1 MGVLGLRSPVV
12 TVVAAV
18 LLGLAALIAAT
29 AMALSTP
36 RLGLD
41 LAPADDGG
49 VVIERDAAGAL
60 KGERLLSI
68 AAGDRIVLPL
78 SDDLIEEPDVID
90 SFPGRDRFMER
101 QQALAG
107 LLAQGAVELRL
118 RKVDGAERRI
128 AISPRPALIGDL
140 PFGFWFQVGVGFGG
154 LLISAWVWA
163 MRPGDWAARM
173 FALTGLAMLIFT
185 HAAAIYST
193 RELALDA
200 GLFRVLTAAN
210 YVGASL
216 FGVAMINVFL
226 SYPKRVTP
234 PPGLLV
240 APLIFGLWGAAG
252 MLRLLPDVAIS
263 YHLPIVTEMALIVA
277 AILAQAIAVRKDPAS
292 RAALLWLGLSVTIG
306 AGAFVAMMAAPQV
319 LGFAPAMPQ
328 GYAFGFFLLIHAGVA
343 LGLRRYRLFDL
354 KDWAFTILFYAGA
367 AAAFVVLD
375 VILVMTL
382 PLEQAPALGLSLLVV
397 AFAYL
402 PLRDWLW
409 RRMVARRTLEDHELF
424 NAVIEVAFGG
434 SRRERGDRWRE
445 LLNRL
450 FEPLD
455 VTPLENGP
463 TTPQASEDGLRLTLP
478 ATADSPA
485 LALRYPWRGRGLF
498 GRPHRKLARQLAAM
512 MSHVQDSREAYE
524 RGVSEERRRI
534 ARDLHDDVGAR
545 LLSGLHT
552 KDLPGAREAV
562 REALSD
568 IRVIVSGMT
577 GDGLPLSQVVADLRH
592 ETARR
597 LESAGLALDWETPAT
612 DADDALLDYRTYRA
626 LISAHRE
633 MISNAIRHAQASR
646 VSVAVRVENCRLHTT
661 VSDDGVGLRERVGD
675 GVGGSGLRN
684 MSRRIDELG
693 GELTFPDQARGAGV
707 ALSLPLSLA

>member
-1 MGVLGLRSPVV
+1 MLGLRSPLV

-18 LLGLAALIAAT
+18 LLGLLALIGAT

-41 LAPADDGG
+41 LAPAADGG
-49 VVIERDAAGAL
+49 VVVERDAASAL
-60 KGERLLSI
+60 KGDRLLSI
-68 AAGDRIVLPL
+68 SVGDSTFLPL

-101 QQALAG
+101 QQALAS
-107 LLAQGAVELRL
+107 LLANDAVELRL
-118 RKVDGAERRI
+118 RHADGAERRI
-128 AISPRPALIGDL
+128 AIAPRPARIGDL

-163 MRPGDWAARM
+163 MRPGDWAAGM
-173 FALTGLAMLIFT
+173 FALTGFAMLVFT

-193 RELALDA
+193 RELALGA
-200 GLFRVLTAAN
+200 EMFRVLAGAN

-226 SYPKRVTP
+226 SYPKRLTP

-277 AILAQAIAVRKDPAS
+277 AMLAQAIAVRKDPAS

-354 KDWAFTILFYAGA
+354 KDWAFAILFYAGA

-382 PLEQAPALGLSLLVV
+382 PLEQGPALGLSLLVV

-445 LLNRL
+445 LLVRL
-450 FEPLD
+450 FEPLEI
-455 VTPLENGP
+455 TP
-463 TTPQASEDGLRLTLP
+463 TQAARPAPFATEDGLRLTVP

-485 LALRYPWRGRGLF
+485 LVLQYPWRGRGLF
-498 GRPHRKLARQLAAM
+498 GRPHLKLARQLASM
-512 MSHVQDSREAYE
+512 MNHVQDSREAYD
-524 RGVSEERRRI
+524 RGVSEERHRI

-545 LLSGLHT
+545 LLSGLHS
-552 KDLPGAREAV
+552 KDLPATRDAV
-562 REALSD
+562 RNALGD

-597 LESAGLALDWETPAT
+597 LEAAGLELDWETPAET
-612 DADDALLDYRTYRA
+612 GEDALLGYRTYRA

-633 MISNAIRHAQASR
+633 MISNTIRHAQASR
-646 VSVAVRVENCRLHTT
+646 VRVGVSVDNGRLHTT
-661 VSDDGVGLRERVGD
+661 VSDDGVGLGERAGD

-693 GELTFPDQARGAGV
+693 GELTFPDQERGAGV
-707 ALSLPLSLA
+707 ALSLPLSIG

>member
-1 MGVLGLRSPVV
+1 M

-29 AMALSTP
+29 ALALSTP
-36 RLGLD
+36 RLGLE

-49 VVIERDAAGAL
+49 VVIEHDAAGAL

-107 LLAQGAVELRL
+107 LLAQEAVQLRL
-118 RKVDGAERRI
+118 RQADGAERRI
-128 AISPRPALIGDL
+128 AISPCPARIGDL

-200 GLFRVLTAAN
+200 GLFRVLTGAN

-226 SYPKRVTP
+226 SYPKRLAP
-234 PPGLLV
+234 PAGFLV
-240 APLIFGLWGAAG
+240 APLIFGIWGAAG

-375 VILVMTL
+375 VVLVMAL
-382 PLEQAPALGLSLLVV
+382 PLEEGPALGLSLLVV

-409 RRMVARRTLEDHELF
+409 RRMVARRTMEDHELF

-434 SRRERGDRWRE
+434 TRRERGDRWRE

-450 FEPLD
+450 FEPLEI
-455 VTPLENGP
+455 TP
-463 TTPQASEDGLRLTLP
+463 TQAPIAAPSATEDGLCLTVP

-485 LALRYPWRGRGLF
+485 LVLQYPWRGRGLF
-498 GRPHRKLARQLAAM
+498 GRPHLKLARQLASM

-524 RGVSEERRRI
+524 RGVSEERHRI

-552 KDLPGAREAV
+552 KDLPATREAV
-562 REALSD
+562 RDALGD

-577 GDGLPLSQVVADLRH
+577 GDGLPLSQVIADLRH

-597 LESAGLALDWETPAT
+597 LEVAGLELDWATP
-612 DADDALLDYRTYRA
+612 DADDSEVMLDYRTYRA

-646 VSVAVRVENCRLHTT
+646 VSVTIAAVAGRLRTV
-661 VSDDGVGLRERVGD
+661 VSDDGVGMSERTSD
-675 GVGGSGLRN
+675 GPGGSGLRN
-684 MSRRIDELG
+684 MVRRVRELG
-693 GELTFPDQARGAGV
+693 GELTFPDQSRGAGI
-707 ALSLPLSLA
+707 ALSLPLAPA